1 MFKNNLIT
9 RIVNNFYNYC
19 FIKFNFLDEDLS
31 QTKFK
36 KIKVI
41 KNIDRSKGYE
51 TVWLL
56 NLKRLY
62 DIFSRYKNPKKYNF
76 VDIGCGYGIALIFA
90 CKKFNFLSY
99 NGIDIIDEYLQ
110 QAKKNIFLSGLG
122 NKKIKLYL
130 KDAENFKIKN
140 KPHFLFFFNPFDKKI
155 LNTFLEKNYSIL
167 KKTNSV
173 IAYSNYKNLNILK
186 KYSNNIKYINKYKLA
201 LIFF

>member
-1 MFKNNLIT
+1 M
-9 RIVNNFYNYC
+9 
-19 FIKFNFLDEDLS
+19 
-31 QTKFK
+31 
-36 KIKVI
+36 
-41 KNIDRSKGYE
+41 
-51 TVWLL
+51 
-56 NLKRLY
+56 
-62 DIFSRYKNPKKYNF
+62 
-76 VDIGCGYGIALIFA
+76 
-90 CKKFNFLSY
+90 
-99 NGIDIIDEYLQ
+99 
-110 QAKKNIFLSGLG
+110 
-122 NKKIKLYL
+122 YL